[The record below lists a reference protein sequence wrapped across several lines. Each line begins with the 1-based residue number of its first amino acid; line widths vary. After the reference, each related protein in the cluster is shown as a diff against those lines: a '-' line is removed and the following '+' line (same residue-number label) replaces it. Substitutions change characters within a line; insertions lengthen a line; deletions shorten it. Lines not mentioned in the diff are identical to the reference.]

1 MKKTRNITVLGAG
14 SWGIAIANLLNKN
27 SHDVSMWE
35 FDLEVC
41 SRLQQNREL
50 PAKLPGIKIEESIII
65 ENDLTKATKSAE
77 FVFCAVPAQYLRSAL
92 ANSLLLKS
100 GARPVFVNLA
110 KGIEVGSLK
119 RMSEVIGERVPAGIR
134 SGICTLSGPSH
145 AEEVAR
151 DIPTAVTVASNNI
164 EIAEKVQNLFLTPN
178 FRVYATNDLVG
189 VELAGSLKNVIAL
202 AAGMLDG
209 LNLGDNTRGAL
220 ITRGLAEIVRLGI
233 KLGADPMTFSGLA
246 GIGDL
251 VTTCLSKHSRNRHVG
266 DLIGCGQKLA
276 EILKGMSMVAE
287 GVETTRSARELALKN
302 DVEMPI
308 TFEVYKVLFENKP
321 PQTAIGDLMGR
332 DQKHEKWD

>member
-1 MKKTRNITVLGAG
+1 MSAIKTAVLGAG
-14 SWGIAIANLLNKN
+14 SWGIAIANLLRKN
-27 SHDVSMWE
+27 SYDVSMWE
-35 FDLEVC
+35 FDPEAC
-41 SRLQQNREL
+41 RYLQQNREL
-50 PAKLPGIKIEESIII
+50 PAKLPGIKIENSILIT
-65 ENDLTKATKSAE
+65 NDLTVSIVSAD
-77 FVFCAVPAQYLRSAL
+77 FVFCAVPAQFLRSAL
-92 ANSLLLKS
+92 AGSFVSKS
-100 GARPVFVNLA
+100 GEKPIYINLA
-110 KGIEVGSLK
+110 KGIEVGSLR
-119 RMSEVIGERVPAGIR
+119 RMSEVISERVPQHIR

-151 DIPTAVTVASNNI
+151 DIPTAVTVASNSI

-178 FRVYATNDLVG
+178 FRVYTTNDLVG

-220 ITRGLAEIVRLGI
+220 LTRGLAEIVRLGI

-266 DLIGCGQKLA
+266 DLIGRGRKLA
-276 EILKGMSMVAE
+276 DILAEMSMVAE

-302 DVEMPI
+302 GVEMPI

-321 PQTAIGDLMGR
+321 PQKAISDLMGR